1 MGEVDSARLLQYV
14 GFVVGGF
21 LLGSLPFGFWLC
33 KLLKGVD
40 IRTVGSGNIGATN
53 VFRCAGPLIGTV
65 VLLLDVAKGF
75 MPAVVGRMVAGPDLA
90 VAAGAAAVLG
100 HTFSPF
106 LGFRGGKGVAA
117 ALGLLLGATPG
128 IAGGALASFAVVFAV
143 TRWVSLASL
152 LGALSAAVLV
162 LVIDS
167 PTSVRALILVIA
179 VLLIVNHR
187 ANIRRLL
194 RGEEPKFRFGGSKA
208 ADAAHTSEPASV

>member
-1 MGEVDSARLLQYV
+1 MVEVDSARLLQFV
-14 GFVVGGF
+14 GFLLGGF

-65 VLLLDVAKGF
+65 VLLLDIGKGF
-75 MPAVVGRMVAGPDLA
+75 VPALVGRLVGGPDLA
-90 VAAGAAAVLG
+90 VVGGAAAVLG

-106 LGFRGGKGVAA
+106 LKFRGGKGVAA
-117 ALGLLLGATPG
+117 ALGLLLGATPLV
-128 IAGGALASFAVVFAV
+128 AGVALACFLLVFVVG
-143 TRWVSLASL
+143 RWVSLASI

-162 LVIDS
+162 LTVDT
-167 PTSVRALILVIA
+167 PWSVRALILVIA
-179 VLLIVNHR
+179 ALLVINHR

-194 RGEEPKFRFGGSKA
+194 RGEEPKFHFGGPKA
-208 ADAAHTSEPASV
+208 NEFGEKSDATPI

>member
-14 GFVVGGF
+14 GFVIGGF

-53 VFRCAGPLIGTV
+53 VFRCAGPQIGTL
-65 VLLLDVAKGF
+65 VLLLDIAKGSV
-75 MPAVVGRMVAGPDLA
+75 PAFVGRIVGGPDLA
-90 VAAGAAAVLG
+90 VAGGAAAVLG

-117 ALGLLLGATPG
+117 ALGLLLGATPLV
-128 IAGGALASFAVVFAV
+128 AGVALACFVVVFAV
-143 TRWVSLASL
+143 TRWVSLASM

-162 LVIDS
+162 LALPS
-167 PTSVRALILVIA
+167 ATSVRALILVIA
-179 VLLIVNHR
+179 LLLIVNHR

-194 RGEEPKFRFGGSKA
+194 RGEEPKFRFGGTKA
-208 ADAAHTSEPASV
+208 PETGKSSEPASV